1 MRARLAVRAQP
12 GVKSMDKKITEKQAA
27 EKVAEQRERQKKLLK
42 LKTNIKAGWCAWPVN
57 S

>member
-1 MRARLAVRAQP
+1 
-12 GVKSMDKKITEKQAA
+12 VKTNEKQAA
-27 EKVAEQRERQKKLLK
+27 EKAKEEKIERQKKLLK